1 LSATAKGGST
11 RGSGRVAAVA
21 ILALGALGV
30 GFTTLALQV
39 AVLERDALARGA
51 PEQAKA
57 AEPASPTL
65 WFYCSTNLLV
75 DENVA
80 KLEELFAR
88 AGKAGYARVLLA
100 DSKFSRLGAMEARYF
115 KNVERTKAAAK
126 KSGLEIVPAVFPL
139 GYSEGLLSHDPNLA
153 EALPVKDEPFVVK
166 GGVARIA
173 TPPVSLTNI
182 AWRDETFVAAD
193 GGLRAKDPKG
203 NARVVWKLKLAPF
216 RQYHVSVAV
225 ATKEFDG
232 EARVQALA
240 GERGLVFSD
249 LGVKKTQEKTVH
261 HAVFN
266 TMEFE
271 EVSLYVGAWGA
282 SRGELWIGD
291 VKLEEAPLL
300 NVVRR
305 DGAPLEVRKEEGGK
319 PGPRLTEGKEFEKV
333 ADPKMGC
340 VPWPGAFEIW
350 HEPPPLKAKLPDGTR
365 LRVSY
370 FHAIT
375 TGTGQVMVCP
385 SERKT
390 VELLKDDA
398 RRIQKAFGNRAWFM
412 SHDEIRVLNQD
423 ESCRKRRIEPG
434 RILASNVIDCLSI
447 LRQLDPKAEIF
458 VWSDMFDPS
467 HNAHADYYLVRGD
480 LKDSWAGIDGGVTVA
495 NWNFDKRDE
504 SLAFFAGRGHHQ
516 LIAGYYDQ
524 PATVNGAIPN
534 LDAWL
539 ASAKKVKDV
548 DAVMYTTWQA
558 RYDDLERF
566 AERVRAAAVG
576 K

>member
-1 LSATAKGGST
+1 MNT

-30 GFTTLALQV
+30 GFSTLALNV
-39 AVLERDALARGA
+39 AFLARDALA
-51 PEQAKA
+51 QAKA

-88 AGKAGYARVLLA
+88 AGKAGYTRVLLA

-166 GGVARIA
+166 GGVARIT
-173 TPPVSLTNI
+173 TPPPSLTTI
-182 AWRDETFVAAD
+182 AWRDATFVDEA
-193 GGLRAKDPKG
+193 GGWRARDAKG
-203 NARVVWKLKLAPF
+203 NARVVWKLRLAPF

-225 ATKEFDG
+225 ATQEFDG
-232 EARVQALA
+232 EVRVQALV
-240 GERGLVFSD
+240 GERSLIFSD
-249 LGVKKTQEKTVH
+249 LGVKKTQEKAVH

-291 VKLEEAPLL
+291 VKFEEAPLL

-305 DGAPLEVRKEEGGK
+305 DGAPLEIRKEESGQ
-319 PGPRLTEGKEFEKV
+319 PGPLLTEGKEFEKV

-340 VPWPGAFEIW
+340 VPWPGAYEIW
-350 HEPPPLKAKLPDGTR
+350 HEPPPLRVKVPDGTR

-385 SERKT
+385 SEKKT
-390 VELLKDDA
+390 VELLKDEA
-398 RRIQKAFGNRAWFM
+398 RRIQKAFGNKAWFM

-423 ESCRKRRIEPG
+423 ESCKRRRIDAG
-434 RILASNVIDCLSI
+434 RILSSNVIDCLSI
-447 LRQLDPKAEIF
+447 LRQLDPKAEIL
-458 VWSDMFDPS
+458 VWSDMFDPN
-467 HNAHADYYLVRGD
+467 HNARQDYYLVRGD

-495 NWNFDKRDE
+495 NWNFEQRDA
-504 SLAFFAGRGHHQ
+504 SLAFFAGRGHKQ

-524 PATVNGAIPN
+524 PATPNGALPA

-539 ASAKKVKDV
+539 ASAKSVKNV

-558 RYDDLERF
+558 KYDDLEKF
-566 AERVRAAAVG
+566 AERVRASAG

>member
-1 LSATAKGGST
+1 LK
-11 RGSGRVAAVA
+11 RPA
-21 ILALGALGV
+21 ILAGVVASLALLGALRSTEG
-30 GFTTLALQV
+30 
-39 AVLERDALARGA
+39 ARPA
-51 PEQAKA
+51 PAT
-57 AEPASPTL
+57 PTL

-80 KLEELFAR
+80 KLEELLAR
-88 AGKAGYARVLLA
+88 AAKAGYTRVLLA
-100 DSKFSRLGAMEARYF
+100 DSKFARFDAMEPRYF
-115 KNVERTKAAAK
+115 KNVERAKAAAK
-126 KSGLEIVPAVFPL
+126 KCGVEIVPAVFPI

-153 EALPVKDEPFVVK
+153 EALPVKDEPFTVK
-166 GGVARIA
+166 GGVARIS
-173 TPPVSLTNI
+173 TPPASLTNI
-182 AWRDETFVAAD
+182 AWRDEAFVTAD
-193 GGLRAKDPKG
+193 GGWRARDVKG

-232 EARVQALA
+232 ETRVQALV
-240 GERGLVFSD
+240 GERSLVFSD

-271 EVSLYVGAWGA
+271 EVSLYVGSWGA

-291 VKLEEAPLL
+291 VKFEEAPLL

-305 DGAPLEVRKEEGGK
+305 DGAPLEVRRADGDKA
-319 PGPRLTEGKEFEKV
+319 GPPLTEGKEFEKV

-340 VPWPGAFEIW
+340 VPWPGAYEIW
-350 HEPPPLKAKLPDGTR
+350 HEPPLLKTKLPDGTK
-365 LRVSY
+365 LLVSY
-370 FHAIT
+370 HHAIT
-375 TGTGQVMVCP
+375 FGDGQVMVCP

-390 VELLKDDA
+390 VELLKDEA
-398 RRIQKAFGNRAWFM
+398 RRVKQAFGNKAWFM
-412 SHDEIRVLNQD
+412 SHDEIRILNQD
-423 ESCRKRRIEPG
+423 PSCRRRQIDAG
-434 RILASNVIDCLSI
+434 RILSSNAIDCVSI

-458 VWSDMFDPS
+458 VWSDMFDPN

-495 NWNFDKRDE
+495 NWNFEKRDA
-504 SLAFFAGRGHHQ
+504 SLAFFADRGHHQ
-516 LIAGYYDQ
+516 LIAGYYDE
-524 PATVNGAIPN
+524 PAAADGSLRS

-539 ASAKKVKDV
+539 ASAKRVKNV

-558 RYDDLERF
+558 KYDDLEKF
-566 AERVRAAAVG
+566 AERVRASAG